1 MKLVIDI
8 GNTLIKLAVFKQK
21 KIIAI
26 ENLKT
31 FSASD
36 ISEILNNSPKI
47 LSAIVSNVRSLN
59 LDFLQDF
66 NQRIPIVELNTK
78 TRLPI
83 NNLYKTPE
91 TLGKD
96 RLAASIGAAEIF
108 PETNILVIDAGTS
121 LTYDIIT
128 AQGDYLGGA
137 IGPGITMRF
146 KALHTFTGKL
156 PLVQPEWNDA
166 PQLIGNTTET
176 SILVGVQNAV
186 LCEVDGMI
194 MGYKQQFP
202 NLKVIVTGGDHKYF
216 DKYLKNNIFAA
227 PNLVLTG
234 LKKIL
239 DFNEED

>member
-8 GNTLIKLAVFKQK
+8 GNTLIKLAVFKQE

-31 FSASD
+31 FSAID
-36 ISEILNNSPKI
+36 ISEILNNFSEI
-47 LSAIVSNVRSLN
+47 SSAIVSNVRSLN

-96 RLAASIGAAEIF
+96 RLAASVGATEIF
-108 PETNILVIDAGTS
+108 PKTNILVIDAGTS
-121 LTYDIIT
+121 LTYDLIT

-156 PLVQPEWNDA
+156 PLVHPEWNDA
-166 PQLIGNTTET
+166 PQLIGNTTEA
-176 SILVGVQNAV
+176 SILVGVQKAV
-186 LCEVDGMI
+186 LCEVEGMI
-194 MGYKQQFP
+194 NGYKQQFP